1 MEIKK
6 FNSELL
12 FKITGGYKQ
21 LEILDIEIKNKS
33 ENYFRKARQ
42 LQHQGQL
49 EEAIATYQQVIKL
62 NPDFYQAYINLGEI
76 LSEQGILDEAISCY
90 RRALELKPN
99 DIDCYRNLQQLL
111 INYYRSFDNS
121 PKTVED
127 YCSLGRNLISQKK
140 WEDAIACFLLA
151 LQIKPSYR
159 DAYQQIGNIL
169 QQQGL
174 NNFAHPCYHGKLPHY
189 LLTRLNLCEKTRNW
203 EVTSTSEINND
214 VIHISIYPASTGN
227 LLPPNTINTN
237 IHPNFKNQN
246 HSLETF
252 VAIVPNGR
260 AWGDNSNSA
269 VITSENQLLSDI
281 STGNPEIIMSSK
293 SLPPIHYIDGKV
305 VFISGLT
312 AVQNYYHWMIDVLPR
327 IELLRHSEI
336 DFNSIDKFVFNRH
349 GASYHKETLD
359 YLGISQNK
367 VIHTWQYPH
376 IKATELVVPSAPF
389 RSSSPKEIRI
399 PKWVCKFLK
408 KKFLEENLATLPKAS
423 KRIYISRGSSSRKIV
438 NEEQFMQV
446 LGRLSFELVTF
457 ESMSV
462 FEQAALIAEAEIV
475 VAPHGAGLAN
485 LVFCSPGTKVIE
497 LFSPSYVNVCYW
509 ILSNQCNL
517 EYYYL
522 MGENR
527 VNSGEENLS
536 PGINPTMSSQD
547 IWVNIDSF
555 LDLIKASKIKI

>member
-1 MEIKK
+1 MET
-6 FNSELL
+6 LD
-12 FKITGGYKQ
+12 TG
-21 LEILDIEIKNKS
+21 IKNKS

-42 LQHQGQL
+42 LQEQGKR
-49 EEAIATYQQVIKL
+49 EEAIATYQEVIKL
-62 NPDFYQAYINLGEI
+62 NPDFHPAYINLGET
-76 LSEQGILDEAISCY
+76 LSEQGKLDEAISCY
-90 RRALELKPN
+90 RHALKLRPN
-99 DIDCYRNLQQLL
+99 DIHYYRNLQQLL
-111 INYYRSFDNS
+111 INYYRNLDEL
-121 PKTVED
+121 PKKVED
-127 YCSLGRNLISQKK
+127 YCSLGKNLISQKK

-169 QQQGL
+169 QQQGF

-214 VIHISIYPASTGN
+214 VIHISIDPATTGN
-227 LLPPNTINTN
+227 LLPPNTTSNN

-246 HSLETF
+246 YSLETF
-252 VAIVPNGR
+252 VTIVPNGR

-269 VITSENQLLSDI
+269 VITSKNQLLSNI

-327 IELLRHSEI
+327 IELLCRSEI
-336 DFNSIDKFVFNRH
+336 NFNSIDKFVFNRH

-367 VIHTWQYPH
+367 VIQTWQYPH
-376 IKATELVVPSAPF
+376 IGANQLVVPSAPF
-389 RSSSPKEIRI
+389 RSTPKEIRI

-408 KKFLEENLATLPKAS
+408 KKFLEENLVTLPKAS
-423 KRIYISRGSSSRKIV
+423 KRIYISRGSSNRKVV
-438 NEEQFMQV
+438 NEEKLMQV
-446 LGRLSFELVTF
+446 LAQLGFELVTF

-462 FEQAALIAEAEIV
+462 FEQAALMAEVEV
-475 VAPHGAGLAN
+475 VIAPHGAGLAN

-527 VNSGEENLS
+527 VNSDDKNLS
-536 PGINPTMSSQD
+536 QGINPSMSSQD

-555 LDLIKASKIKI
+555 LNIIKAARIKI